1 MAFIGLERLS
11 PSRMSMGRDGRDG
24 CLSFSLLVCLS
35 GKRFIFL
42 VMQRPALNISVY
54 KTHIRGIWKMEA
66 EVPASI
72 AETSRKVHVKFTWG
86 ESGLGILEKQ
96 MASAGGSLRSME
108 MAEGTWWELRCCCAK
123 EVYKGDPRSHW
134 RQNHQHLVDQ
144 HTTQT
149 QVEEK

>member
-54 KTHIRGIWKMEA
+54 KMHIRGIWKMEA

-96 MASAGGSLRSME
+96 MASAAAVQMME
-108 MAEGTWWELRCCCAK
+108 MAEGHGASFDAAARGKYIRGALAHISVRIISTSSTNTRHK
-123 EVYKGDPRSHW
+123 HK
-134 RQNHQHLVDQ
+134 
-144 HTTQT
+144 
-149 QVEEK
+149 

>member
-42 VMQRPALNISVY
+42 LMQRPAFNISVY
-54 KTHIRGIWKMEA
+54 KKHIRGIWKMEA

-72 AETSRKVHVKFTWG
+72 AETSRKVHVKFTWANLVSTFC
-86 ESGLGILEKQ
+86 EEE
-96 MASAGGSLRSME
+96 MASAAAVQGRLRE
-108 MAEGTWWELRCCCAK
+108 QRDNAGRL
-123 EVYKGDPRSHW
+123 
-134 RQNHQHLVDQ
+134 
-144 HTTQT
+144 
-149 QVEEK
+149 

>member
-1 MAFIGLERLS
+1 MRNVMAFIGLERLS

-54 KTHIRGIWKMEA
+54 KKHIRGIWKMEA

-72 AETSRKVHVKFTWG
+72 AETSRKVHVKFTWAN
-86 ESGLGILEKQ
+86 LV
-96 MASAGGSLRSME
+96 SAF
-108 MAEGTWWELRCCCAK
+108 
-123 EVYKGDPRSHW
+123 W
-134 RQNHQHLVDQ
+134 RNKW
-144 HTTQT
+144 
-149 QVEEK
+149 QVPAAA

>member
-1 MAFIGLERLS
+1 
-11 PSRMSMGRDGRDG
+11 
-24 CLSFSLLVCLS
+24 
-35 GKRFIFL
+35 
-42 VMQRPALNISVY
+42 
-54 KTHIRGIWKMEA
+54 MEA

-96 MASAGGSLRSME
+96 MASAAAVQMME
-108 MAEGTWWELRCCCAK
+108 MAEGTWWELQCCCAR

-144 HTTQT
+144 HTTQV

>member
-54 KTHIRGIWKMEA
+54 KMHIRGIWKMEA

-72 AETSRKVHVKFTWG
+72 AETSRKVHVKFTWANLVSAFCG
-86 ESGLGILEKQ
+86 ETNGKC
-96 MASAGGSLRSME
+96 GGSPNDGDGG
-108 MAEGTWWELRCCCAK
+108 GTWCELRCCCAR
-123 EVYKGDPRSHW
+123 EVYKGSPRSH
-134 RQNHQHLVDQ
+134 
-144 HTTQT
+144 
-149 QVEEK
+149 

>member
-24 CLSFSLLVCLS
+24 CLS

-86 ESGLGILEKQ
+86 ESGLGIL
-96 MASAGGSLRSME
+96 
-108 MAEGTWWELRCCCAK
+108 
-123 EVYKGDPRSHW
+123 
-134 RQNHQHLVDQ
+134 
-144 HTTQT
+144 
-149 QVEEK
+149 

>member
-42 VMQRPALNISVY
+42 VMQRPAFNIPVY

-66 EVPASI
+66 EAPASI
-72 AETSRKVHVKFTWG
+72 AETNRKVHVKFTWANLVSTFC
-86 ESGLGILEKQ
+86 EEE
-96 MASAGGSLRSME
+96 MASAAAVQGRLRE
-108 MAEGTWWELRCCCAK
+108 QRDNAGRL
-123 EVYKGDPRSHW
+123 
-134 RQNHQHLVDQ
+134 
-144 HTTQT
+144 
-149 QVEEK
+149 

>member
-24 CLSFSLLVCLS
+24 CLS

-96 MASAGGSLRSME
+96 MASAAAVQMME
-108 MAEGTWWELRCCCAK
+108 MAEGTWWELRCCCARG
-123 EVYKGDPRSHW
+123 VYKGDPRSHW

>member
-24 CLSFSLLVCLS
+24 CLSFSLHVCLS

-42 VMQRPALNISVY
+42 VMQRPAFNIPVY

-96 MASAGGSLRSME
+96 MASAAAVQMME
-108 MAEGTWWELRCCCAK
+108 MAEGHGASFDAAARGKYIRGALAHISVRIINTSSTNTRHK
-123 EVYKGDPRSHW
+123 HK
-134 RQNHQHLVDQ
+134 
-144 HTTQT
+144 
-149 QVEEK
+149 